1 MSDPLAAVGLWGLGT
16 RGSGMEDGDSGTGS
30 GGGRLTAPGFRLL
43 APGYPLSAIGF
54 PLWAIGS
61 HFLILQPRVPSPQS
75 PIPNAGFRLSASGC
89 CLLAPDALFPSL

>member
-1 MSDPLAAVGLWGLGT
+1 MGINNPLSAIGLWGLGT

-43 APGYPLSAIGF
+43 ALGLQLPAPGYRLPAIGF

-61 HFLILQPRVPSPQS
+61 HFLILQPPVPSPQS
-75 PIPNAGFRLSASGC
+75 PMLASG
-89 CLLAPDALFPSL
+89 L